1 MKPEKAISILSGGM
15 DSTVA
20 TALALRDMN
29 IILALTFDYGQR
41 AAAREITAARIFC
54 TQHGIPHQVITL
66 PWLKNWT
73 NTSLVDQNQQ
83 VPSTSVSELDH
94 NFSADLER
102 AKKVWV
108 PNRNGVFLSIAA
120 AAAESLGAAYL
131 ITGFNEEEAATFPDN
146 SQNYLEAM
154 NHSFSFSTLN
164 QVKLISPTI
173 RLNKAEIAKTAK
185 QLEIDLSQLWSCYE
199 GGEKPCG
206 ACESCVRQQ
215 RAVLSS

>member
-1 MKPEKAISILSGGM
+1 MKAISILSGGM

-20 TALALRDMN
+20 TALALRDMSVV
-29 IILALTFDYGQR
+29 LALTFDYGQR
-41 AAAREITAARIFC
+41 AAAREITAARNFC
-54 TQHGIPHQVITL
+54 AQHGIPHQVMTL

-73 NTSLVDQNQQ
+73 QTSLVNRQQ
-83 VPSTSVSELDH
+83 EIPHTSASELDQ
-94 NFSADLER
+94 NFSNDLER

-120 AAAESLGAAYL
+120 AAAESLGAEYL

-154 NHSFSFSTLN
+154 NHAFSFSTLN

-173 RLNKAEIAKTAK
+173 RLNKAEIARTAK
-185 QLEIDLSQLWSCYE
+185 QLNIDLSQLWSCYE
-199 GGEKPCG
+199 GGAKPCG
-206 ACESCVRQQ
+206 LCESCVRQA
-215 RAVLSS
+215 RALQ